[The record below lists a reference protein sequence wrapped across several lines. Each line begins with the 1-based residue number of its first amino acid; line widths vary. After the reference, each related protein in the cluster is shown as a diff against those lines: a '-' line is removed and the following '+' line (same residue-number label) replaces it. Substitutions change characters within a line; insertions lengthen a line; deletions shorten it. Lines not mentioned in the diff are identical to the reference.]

1 MRGVAEESSA
11 AKAYSI
17 LPAGHPQGYQDCF
30 NAFVSDTYRS
40 IGGGI
45 IDGLPNF
52 SDGLRAAKLTH
63 AVLNSA
69 KSGNWVEVR

>member
-1 MRGVAEESSA
+1 MLFRS
-11 AKAYSI
+11 
-17 LPAGHPQGYQDCF
+17 
-30 NAFVSDTYRS
+30 VSDTYRS
-40 IGGGI
+40 IGGAI
-45 IDGLPNF
+45 IDGLPSF